1 MTINRWWRACLVA
14 LGLVGLGSGGVAV
27 FVTQLEAG
35 PVALLAVGLVLLL
48 IGAGGRLPSRLKV
61 GENEAVW
68 EAAIEGFVSRVADEV
83 PSEGIPQLVEA
94 LNRLAATAPSVA
106 AVGLGA
112 VTERVTY
119 ERVVRD
125 MLSEAVREVNR
136 SEGAEQMGGLSLVL
150 EYQTEFG
157 AKVDAAVMSGRGD
170 YVAIEIKY
178 SYGKVSLM
186 EMAYLVRKAAMVP
199 SEAHAF
205 KILFVSNRE
214 PISDVDVDYLE
225 RAFRAGDFHYV
236 QVTGAED
243 LPKLAWAIR
252 MAFQIHA

>member
-35 PVALLAVGLVLLL
+35 PVALIAVGLVLLL

-61 GENEAVW
+61 GENEAAW
-68 EAAIEGFVSRVADEV
+68 EAVEGFISRVADEV
-83 PSEGIPQLVEA
+83 PSEGTPQLVEA
-94 LNRLAATAPSVA
+94 LNRLAAAAPSVA
-106 AVGLGA
+106 AVGLGV
-112 VTERVTY
+112 VTERMTY
-119 ERVVRD
+119 ERMVRD

-157 AKVDAAVMSGRGD
+157 TKVDAAVMTGRGD
-170 YVAIEIKY
+170 YLAIEIKH

-186 EMAYLVRKAAMVP
+186 EMAYLVHKAAMVP
-199 SEAHAF
+199 SESHAF
-205 KILFVSNRE
+205 KILFVSNQE
-214 PISDVDVDYLE
+214 PISDVDVDHLE
-225 RAFRAGDFHYV
+225 RAFPAGDFRYV
-236 QVTGAED
+236 RVTGAED

-252 MAFQIHA
+252 TAFQIHG